1 MEELLKAVGN
11 FGFPVVLSAY
21 LLVRI
26 ENKLEALN
34 SSIISLAEA
43 VRIAHAATR
52 ATGREQHRPNG

>member
-11 FGFPVVLSAY
+11 FGFPIVLSAY
-21 LLVRI
+21 LLIRI

-43 VRIAHAATR
+43 VRMIWGATHT
-52 ATGREQHRPNG
+52 TGREQHMADG